1 MKQYDNSPNT
11 FKQKLSE
18 SEIQKILL
26 NFKMKMY
33 DLIFTTLNFFF
44 PMLLPLL
51 VLNVKYQG
59 IKRKALALAW

>member
-1 MKQYDNSPNT
+1 MKQYDNSPNP
-11 FKQKLSE
+11 FKHTELSE

-44 PMLLPLL
+44 F
-51 VLNVKYQG
+51 NVAASFGFECQISG
-59 IKRKALALAW
+59 N